1 MTKFLVV
8 GHGLAG
14 AVLAHTLLE
23 RKQDVSVIDTNLG
36 HSASSVSVGLV
47 NPLIGPKLN
56 LPEKMAEC
64 IQINKKF
71 FAHYEKIWD
80 QKFYSKIRF
89 NRIFTSEKQKE
100 IWKKKSNQAHYQPYT
115 GELLNVSHY
124 QNMEVNAEFG
134 GGLTLQTYQLQVG
147 DFLEASKEKLE
158 NLNAWETNKFKEDS
172 LKSKFKIIFCE
183 GYRVLENPWFN
194 YLPFE
199 PARGEVLK
207 VTGSKSEAISNGS
220 WYLPEKNG
228 DAFMGSTWDHK
239 NLTIGPTNKGK
250 KEIIKNCKF
259 LKLKN
264 YRVSCHLS
272 GVRSG
277 TKDRNPILGVHSKHK
292 NLFLFNGFGSRGTT
306 NIPYYAEKMSDFLLE
321 EKNLPKEAN
330 LLRFS

>member
-321 EKNLPKEAN
+321 EKKLPKEAN

>member
-1 MTKFLVV
+1 MSRFLIV

-14 AVLAHTLLE
+14 AVLAHTLIE
-23 RKQDVSVIDTNLG
+23 KKQDVSVMDTNLG

-56 LPEKMAEC
+56 LPKKMVDC
-64 IQINKKF
+64 LQVNQKF
-71 FAHYEKIWD
+71 FAHYEKTWD
-80 QKFYSKIRF
+80 QNFYTKIRF
-89 NRIFTSEKQKE
+89 NRIFTSEKQKA
-100 IWKKKSNQAHYQPYT
+100 IWQKKSNQPQYQSFI
-115 GELLNVSHY
+115 GEVLKVSYY
-124 QNMEVNAEFG
+124 QKMEVNAEFA

-147 DFLEASKEKLE
+147 DFLQASKEKLE
-158 NLNAWETNKFKEDS
+158 ELNAWEINKFKEDS
-172 LKSKFKIIFCE
+172 LTSKFKIIFCE
-183 GYRVLENPWFN
+183 GFRVLENPWFN

-207 VTGSKSEAISNGS
+207 VTGDRHEAMSNGS
-220 WYLPEKNG
+220 WYLPQQNG

-250 KEIIKNCKF
+250 EEIIKNCKF

-264 YRVSCHLS
+264 NQISCHLS

-277 TKDRNPILGVHSKHK
+277 TKDRNPILGVHPKHK

-306 NIPYYAEKMSDFLLE
+306 NIPYYAEKMSEFLLE
-321 EKNLPKEAN
+321 EKNLSKEAN

>member
-199 PARGEVLK
+199 PARGEVLE
-207 VTGSKSEAISNGS
+207 VTGGQSEAISNGS

-259 LKLKN
+259 LNLKN
-264 YRVSCHLS
+264 YRVSCHMS

-321 EKNLPKEAN
+321 EKKLPKEAN

>member
-100 IWKKKSNQAHYQPYT
+100 TWKKKSNQAHYQPYT

-124 QNMEVNAEFG
+124 QKMEVNAEFG

-158 NLNAWETNKFKEDS
+158 ELNAWENNKFKEDS

-199 PARGEVLK
+199 PARGEVLE
-207 VTGSKSEAISNGS
+207 VTGGQSEAISNGS

-250 KEIIKNCKF
+250 EEIIKNCKF

-264 YRVSCHLS
+264 YRVSCHMS

>member
-23 RKQDVSVIDTNLG
+23 RKQNVSVIDTNLG

-124 QNMEVNAEFG
+124 QKMEVNAEFG

-158 NLNAWETNKFKEDS
+158 ELNAWENNKFKEDS

-199 PARGEVLK
+199 PARGEVLE
-207 VTGSKSEAISNGS
+207 VTGGQSEAISSGS
-220 WYLPEKNG
+220 WYLPKKNG

-250 KEIIKNCKF
+250 EEIIKNCKF

>member
-124 QNMEVNAEFG
+124 QKMEVNAEFG

-158 NLNAWETNKFKEDS
+158 ELNAWENNKFKEDS

-199 PARGEVLK
+199 PARGEVLE
-207 VTGSKSEAISNGS
+207 VTGGQSEAISNGS

-250 KEIIKNCKF
+250 EEIIKNCKF

-321 EKNLPKEAN
+321 EKKLPKEAN